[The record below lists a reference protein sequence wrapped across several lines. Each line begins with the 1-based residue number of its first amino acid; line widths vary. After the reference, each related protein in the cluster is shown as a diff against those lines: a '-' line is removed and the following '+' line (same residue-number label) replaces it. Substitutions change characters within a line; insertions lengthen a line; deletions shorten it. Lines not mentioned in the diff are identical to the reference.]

1 MKKVYLLSRVVF
13 QSLNFKSVSSCLICI
28 MYSRLIRE
36 HCIVIQVIENLSK
49 CSSCDTCGALC
60 TLLNQLHN
68 RLNQAEKEIL
78 ELC

>member
-1 MKKVYLLSRVVF
+1 MTT
-13 QSLNFKSVSSCLICI
+13 QSVILYLICI

-36 HCIVIQVIENLSK
+36 HCIVIQVIENLSE
-49 CSSCDTCGALC
+49 CSSYDTCGALC

-68 RLNQAEKEIL
+68 RLNQAEKEIV

>member
-1 MKKVYLLSRVVF
+1 
-13 QSLNFKSVSSCLICI
+13 
-28 MYSRLIRE
+28 MYSRVIQE

-68 RLNQAEKEIL
+68 RLNQAEKEIVEL
-78 ELC
+78 ESQRTRYWSCIKTLCHQDV

>member
-1 MKKVYLLSRVVF
+1 MF
-13 QSLNFKSVSSCLICI
+13 
-28 MYSRLIRE
+28 SRLIRE

-49 CSSCDTCGALC
+49 CSSYDTCGALC